1 MTQTPGDTKQGPL
14 VGPGKTGF
22 SHLELLDDQLLV
34 LAVTSPLP
42 TCLVRNQQNRT
53 CCASPRNRWWRWL
66 CFALLVSRA
75 SQPAPRPRLRLVPG
89 SSGHVSPAGLASLQ
103 QTWKPHILRPKTWQR
118 TVKHQ
123 SGHLITLKYFSL
135 IKKFCETTFPGGCF
149 LSSSQPLD
157 VLRKLRRRWQISG
170 RCARSV

>member
-75 SQPAPRPRLRLVPG
+75 SRLPGRGPGWCWLLRSCLPGRPG
-89 SSGHVSPAGLASLQ
+89 
-103 QTWKPHILRPKTWQR
+103 
-118 TVKHQ
+118 
-123 SGHLITLKYFSL
+123 FSAADL
-135 IKKFCETTFPGGCF
+135 ETTHTETQNLAKDGETPVRTSNSPEVFF
-149 LSSSQPLD
+149 HD
-157 VLRKLRRRWQISG
+157 KEVL
-170 RCARSV
+170 

>member
-1 MTQTPGDTKQGPL
+1 M
-14 VGPGKTGF
+14 
-22 SHLELLDDQLLV
+22 
-34 LAVTSPLP
+34 TSPHLLGQKP
-42 TCLVRNQQNRT
+42 AEPHLLRFPKESLV
-53 CCASPRNRWWRWL
+53 AVALL

-75 SQPAPRPRLRLVPG
+75 SQPAPRLRLLRLVLAPQVRSPRPAWLLCSRPG
-89 SSGHVSPAGLASLQ
+89 N
-103 QTWKPHILRPKTWQR
+103 PHILRPKTWQR

-123 SGHLITLKYFSL
+123 SGHLIALKYFSL

-149 LSSSQPLD
+149 LSPSQPLD

>member
-1 MTQTPGDTKQGPL
+1 MTQPPRDTRQGL
-14 VGPGKTGF
+14 LSGAGKTGF

-34 LAVTSPLP
+34 LDVTSPPL

-75 SQPAPRPRLRLVPG
+75 SRLPGGGSGCCWLLRSCLPGRPGFSAADLETHTY
-89 SSGHVSPAGLASLQ
+89 SNK
-103 QTWKPHILRPKTWQR
+103 TWKR

-135 IKKFCETTFPGGCF
+135 IKKFCETTFSGGCF
-149 LSSSQPLD
+149 LSPSQPLD